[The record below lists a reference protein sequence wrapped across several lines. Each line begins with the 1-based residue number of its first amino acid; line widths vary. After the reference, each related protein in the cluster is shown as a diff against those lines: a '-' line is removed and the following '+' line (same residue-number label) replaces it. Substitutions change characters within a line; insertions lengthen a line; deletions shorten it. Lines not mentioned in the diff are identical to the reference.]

1 MIPNLLLLLL
11 ARLGF
16 GGRGLFIILSL
27 DLFARFEISYLKIVI
42 RKVKGKAGFFIKRI
56 DSDFTPKIEDLT
68 STIIPSEKKP
78 LWLTKL
84 YKQIPIPVR
93 KYNQLFIVKSMSFQI
108 VLNSGIWKVR
118 LFFRNSFQKVVSC
131 FLTGYDLLSRLC
143 RRAPRI
149 CAHRPLWASKFCAS
163 LTSKF
168 CSLLVYSSNLF
179 FHGR

>member
-78 LWLTKL
+78 L
-84 YKQIPIPVR
+84 
-93 KYNQLFIVKSMSFQI
+93 
-108 VLNSGIWKVR
+108 
-118 LFFRNSFQKVVSC
+118 
-131 FLTGYDLLSRLC
+131 
-143 RRAPRI
+143 
-149 CAHRPLWASKFCAS
+149 
-163 LTSKF
+163 
-168 CSLLVYSSNLF
+168 
-179 FHGR
+179 